1 MKKITLLV
9 ICCLF
14 SAFAFAQPPNDTCA
28 GATPI
33 TPSAEGTGCG
43 VATFTLPFT
52 TDGTTDSGVPTV
64 CSTPGLDQYFT
75 WTATAPG
82 LVFNSANPGSPGIA
96 VFASC
101 ADVAAGTDISCASTF
116 ASGAQLSG
124 WSVGDNLIIQVY
136 DFNGSFSD
144 IAFCLEEFT
153 PPPPPPNDDCSG
165 AITVMNGSVNTGDTT
180 AATVDGQ
187 SFCGTSNSAPGTWYV
202 FNDGGVGAFN
212 VNASLCVG
220 STFDTKI
227 SVYSGTC
234 AAPVCVGGSDDSCG
248 AQSQLDFTTDG
259 LGTDYFILVHG
270 FSASTGAYTLT
281 TTAVLAP
288 SPPANDDC
296 SGAISVMD
304 GSVETGDTAD
314 ATVDGQSFC
323 GTSNTAPG
331 TWYVFN
337 DGGLDVFNV
346 NASLCV
352 GSGYDTKISVYSGTC
367 AAPVCVG
374 GSDDSCGAQSQLDFT
389 TDGLGTDYFILVHG
403 FSSSTGAYT
412 LTVTADAV
420 VNPIT
425 LCDPLADTGAPV
437 VTCPADVGA
446 SGGGATCSDPVV
458 VDYDFPTITDD
469 CGARLSQNT
478 DETVNDAFD
487 CSGQITGHVREFD
500 LAAMGIVN
508 SFVLSEVEVGVWSAT
523 NSPVMTINVYDQA
536 DIPGGIGAFTP
547 PMSATLTP
555 LASVDFTVPNGAQTS
570 VIVPISA
577 ILDPGTTMVIEVL
590 SPNNA
595 NFLIGYNNSGTGTA
609 NATSPSFLGCQGAGI
624 AYETPGNLGAAFSG
638 FSAVI
643 VPTGADLTIV
653 QSAGLASGDTF
664 PAGDTLN
671 TFDVTDAAGNTT
683 SCSFTVTIGDFTAP
697 DVTGPIDIFTGTGG
711 AGGLCSAIV
720 NYDPIVATDN
730 CSADTDITVTLT
742 EGLASGSAFP
752 VGTTVVT
759 YSVLDTAGNETL
771 FTFNV
776 TITDTSAPAIDC
788 PADFAVSPDAS
799 GNYTLPD
806 WTTLASD
813 ACSSGADLVTTQDPI
828 AGTVVADGSV
838 TAVTITSTDAAGN
851 VSVCTFNLTVDA
863 TLSVNDL
870 ALDNAVSIYPNPTAN
885 VFTLTNGSGASLE
898 TMTIVDVNGRIIDTI
913 SLTEM
918 DTEKEISI
926 ANYATGIYF
935 ARISSENATT
945 VKRIVKQ

>member
-1 MKKITLLV
+1 MKKITLMV

-14 SAFAFAQPPNDTCA
+14 SALAFAQPSNDNCA
-28 GATPI
+28 GAIPI
-33 TPSAEGTGCG
+33 TPSAAGTGCG
-43 VATFTLPFT
+43 AATFTLPFT

-75 WTATAPG
+75 WTATTPG
-82 LVFNSANPGSPGIA
+82 LLFNSVNPGNPGIA
-96 VFASC
+96 VFANC
-101 ADVAAGTDISCASTF
+101 ADVASGTDISCAGTF

-124 WSVGDNLIIQVY
+124 WSIGDNLIIQVY
-136 DFNGSFSD
+136 DFSGSTSD

-153 PPPPPPNDDCSG
+153 PPPPPPNDDCVN
-165 AITVMNGSVNTGDTT
+165 AITIVDGDTLT
-180 AATVDGQ
+180 ESNVAATVDGAGC
-187 SFCGTSNSAPGTWYV
+187 FTSTNAQGVWYV
-202 FNDGGVGAFN
+202 YNDGGTPSDVT
-212 VNASLCVG
+212 VSLCA
-220 STFDTKI
+220 SDFDTEV
-227 SVYSGTC
+227 SVFSGTC
-234 AAPVCVGGSDDSCG
+234 GALVCVGNNDD
-248 AQSQLDFTTDG
+248 DFTNCGNSRSFFTFTSDG
-259 LGTDYFILVHG
+259 VSDYFILATG
-270 FSASTGAYTLT
+270 FGGSTGNLSVNL
-281 TTAVLAP
+281 TAVVA
-288 SPPANDDC
+288 
-296 SGAISVMD
+296 
-304 GSVETGDTAD
+304 
-314 ATVDGQSFC
+314 F
-323 GTSNTAPG
+323 
-331 TWYVFN
+331 
-337 DGGLDVFNV
+337 
-346 NASLCV
+346 
-352 GSGYDTKISVYSGTC
+352 
-367 AAPVCVG
+367 
-374 GSDDSCGAQSQLDFT
+374 
-389 TDGLGTDYFILVHG
+389 
-403 FSSSTGAYT
+403 
-412 LTVTADAV
+412 
-420 VNPIT
+420 NPIT

-437 VTCPADVGA
+437 VTCPADLGA
-446 SGGGATCSDPVV
+446 SGGGASCSDPVV

-478 DETVNDAFD
+478 DETVNEAFD
-487 CSGQITGHVREFD
+487 CTGQITGHVREFD

-595 NFLIGYNNSGTGTA
+595 NFLIGYNDSGTGTA
-609 NATSPSFLGCQGAGI
+609 NATSPSFLGCQSAGLS
-624 AYETPGNLGAAFSG
+624 YETPGNLGAGFSG
-638 FSAVI
+638 FAAVI
-643 VPTGADLTIV
+643 VPSGADLTIV

-683 SCSFTVTIGDFTAP
+683 SCSFTVTVGDFTAP

-711 AGGLCSAIV
+711 TGGQCEAIV

-742 EGLASGSAFP
+742 EGLVSGSAFP

-885 VFTLTNGSGASLE
+885 VFTLSNGSGASLE

-945 VKRIVKQ
+945 VKRILKQ